1 MIIKPGTT
9 ILNADKEEFKVIEEI
24 GAGGCGVVYKIQSI
38 STKNS
43 FAVKTLSPSFTD
55 DKLLK
60 GLINEAQMAIQISH
74 INVLKYYFFHD
85 GSQFPELPPY
95 IIMEF
100 ANGGSLA
107 TLIKNAK
114 EKIAESELLYMY
126 SSLISGMKAINEK
139 IIHRDIK
146 PENILF
152 KDDVLKIADFGLSKI
167 IDEKTRTS
175 SFKGWGTPKYIAP
188 EAWVGKKNT
197 IQMDIYSMG
206 IMFYELLTLSYPFEP
221 TNPYDYSE
229 WQNVHL
235 YSSPKQIG
243 KLRSDTSPKLA
254 QIILKMIEK
263 EVSVRYKNWEEIES
277 DLEGLEISTE
287 IDSTIARIVK
297 KKMEKDEEQ
306 LKEKL
311 EAEKKQEKREQFE
324 KMIQY
329 KIQKDIIDPL
339 QCIIDK
345 FNENY
350 VHGKLIIEKK
360 GYSHS
365 NRYEYLVHLLSG
377 TMLILKIVPLHD
389 EDCVKEQV
397 IDDYGRRI
405 MRREMKRPVLKRKN
419 VLAWGMLE
427 SQYGTGFNIILLEN
441 EEDMYGDWYVL
452 TNTNSALATKHR
464 RNVEPFAFK
473 FDELDR
479 EIECIGAMHVY
490 NTQVEQLSVDHFV
503 EYIEKYN

>member
-1 MIIKPGTT
+1 M
-9 ILNADKEEFKVIEEI
+9 
-24 GAGGCGVVYKIQSI
+24 
-38 STKNS
+38 
-43 FAVKTLSPSFTD
+43 
-55 DKLLK
+55 
-60 GLINEAQMAIQISH
+60 
-74 INVLKYYFFHD
+74 
-85 GSQFPELPPY
+85 
-95 IIMEF
+95 
-100 ANGGSLA
+100 GSLA

-152 KDDVLKIADFGLSKI
+152 KDGVLKIADFGLSKI

-277 DLEGLEISTE
+277 DLESLEISTE

-311 EAEKKQEKREQFE
+311 EAEKKQKKREQFE
-324 KMIQY
+324 KMIQF

-339 QCIIDK
+339 QVIIDE

-350 VHGKLIIEKK
+350 VHGKIRIEKK
-360 GYSHS
+360 GYP
-365 NRYEYLVHLLSG
+365 YLFEYLVHLLSG
-377 TMLILKIVPLHD
+377 TMLILKIAPLHD
-389 EDCVKEQV
+389 EDCVKERV

-405 MRREMKRPVLKRKN
+405 ACREMKRPVLNKKN
-419 VLAWGMLE
+419 ILAWGMLE
-427 SQYGTGFNIILLEN
+427 SQHGTGFNIVLLEN
-441 EEDMYGDWYVL
+441 QEDMYGDWYVL
-452 TNTNSALATKHR
+452 TNTNSAFATNHR

-473 FDELDR
+473 FEELDR
-479 EIECIGAMHVY
+479 EIEYIGAIRVY
-490 NTQVEQLSVDHFV
+490 NTKVEKLSINHFV